1 MKSSTESLKQGTSL
15 KVKLAILTVFVGCSL
30 NVIFLELL
38 VKSDPGCGN
47 LVTFLSFLFIS
58 IEGFV
63 FTSDFGRKA
72 PKVPLKA
79 YTTVSFV
86 QKQLFGSRITL
97 YIFTVLLITISNFF
111 FNRW

>member
-15 KVKLAILTVFVGCSL
+15 KVKLAILTVFLGCSL

-58 IEGFV
+58 IEGFI
-63 FTSDFGRKA
+63 FTSDFGRKT
-72 PKVPLKA
+72 PQVPLKA
-79 YTTVSFV
+79 YTTVSIIN
-86 QKQLFGSRITL
+86 LSIISMNGSKFSKTM
-97 YIFTVLLITISNFF
+97 FF
-111 FNRW
+111 DA

>member
-15 KVKLAILTVFVGCSL
+15 KVKLAILTVFLGCSL

-63 FTSDFGRKA
+63 FTSDFGRKT
-72 PKVPLKA
+72 PKVPLKD
-79 YTTVSFV
+79 YTTVNNKNVSIISKNRKDPF
-86 QKQLFGSRITL
+86 SRPRFLMSDIDL
-97 YIFTVLLITISNFF
+97 
-111 FNRW
+111 

>member
-1 MKSSTESLKQGTSL
+1 MKSPTESLKQGTSF
-15 KVKLAILTVFVGCSL
+15 KVKLAILTVFLGCSL

-72 PKVPLKA
+72 SQVPLKEYA
-79 YTTVSFV
+79 TVC
-86 QKQLFGSRITL
+86 I
-97 YIFTVLLITISNFF
+97 IS
-111 FNRW
+111 

>member
-97 YIFTVLLITISNFF
+97 YGFHSAAYNHLKFLF
-111 FNRW
+111 

>member
-1 MKSSTESLKQGTSL
+1 MKSSIESAKEGTSL
-15 KVKLAILTVFVGCSL
+15 RVKIAILTVFLGCSL

-47 LVTFLSFLFIS
+47 LVTFTSFLFIS

-63 FTSDFGRKA
+63 FTSEFGKKT

-79 YTTVSFV
+79 YTTVSYYE
-86 QKQLFGSRITL
+86 RIRS
-97 YIFTVLLITISNFF
+97 VS
-111 FNRW
+111 